1 MKKGRLNIVGI
12 GPGND
17 AHVTPA
23 VLRAIQEADL
33 VIGYT
38 TYIGLV
44 KHHLVGKQVTR
55 TGMTEEVGRAQTAI
69 DVAKEGK
76 IVTLISSGDAGVYG
90 MAGLVFE
97 VLKKI
102 GWKRGDPP
110 EIKMIPGVTA
120 DSSCASLIGAPL
132 VHDTARISLSDLL
145 TPWSVIENRLEYAA
159 KGDFVITLYNP
170 ASGRR
175 QRQIVEASKII
186 KRHRPGTTP
195 VALVKSAYRKQQDV
209 RLSDLDRFLDY
220 EIGMN
225 TTVIIGS
232 TNTFVYEGFMITPRG
247 YTNKYSLEDAS
258 LKEGQRKGFS
268 LRSVGDL
275 QSRENANDSRI
286 NLNITKIDGA
296 FVKTST
302 SVMEVKENREESSK
316 SSTLSDTPTFSK
328 RMDSS
333 ITSKTMN
340 QDSSAI
346 NAKETLHLLS
356 QIQKRDVQKNLESVD
371 PGKNTLAY
379 IGRLGGGIIFH
390 TLEKFYIVGK
400 LKTPTR
406 FEDFGF
412 ADPGEYGGKYLELN
426 ITDFE
431 KVRKFIFEFLMIVP
445 KEISPGEIYER
456 FVIHRNSSVSE
467 RLLTYAKSESETVFL
482 NGQEYTDISWL
493 GTLPLEVWNL
503 VRGIILKC

>member
-17 AHVTPA
+17 AHITPA
-23 VLRAIQEADL
+23 VLQAIREADL
-33 VIGYT
+33 VIGYAA
-38 TYIGLV
+38 YIELV
-44 KHHLVGKQVTR
+44 KHHLGGKQVTQ

-102 GWKRGDPP
+102 GWRRKDPP
-110 EIKMIPGVTA
+110 EIKMFPGVTA

-145 TPWSVIENRLEYAA
+145 TPWSVIENRLECAA

-195 VALVKSAYRKQQDV
+195 VVLVKSAYRKQQDV
-209 RLSDLDRFLDY
+209 RLSDLDHFLNY

-225 TTVIIGS
+225 TTVIVGS
-232 TNTFVYEGFMITPRG
+232 ANTFVYEGFMITPRG
-247 YTNKYSLEDAS
+247 YTNKYSLEDTS
-258 LKEGQRKGFS
+258 LREGQRRGFS
-268 LRSVGDL
+268 LRSAGDL
-275 QSRENANDSRI
+275 QSRENSNDSRI
-286 NLNITKIDGA
+286 NLNVTKIQGA
-296 FVKTST
+296 FVKKST
-302 SVMEVKENREESSK
+302 SVMKTEENQNEFSESSATRDASIEIH
-316 SSTLSDTPTFSK
+316 SSVAST
-328 RMDSS
+328 
-333 ITSKTMN
+333 TMN

-346 NAKETLHLLS
+346 NAMATLGILS
-356 QIQKRDVQKNLESVD
+356 QIQKRDVHKEIRSVN
-371 PGKNTLAY
+371 PENNTLAY
-379 IGRLGGGIIFH
+379 IGRLGGGILFR

-400 LKTPTR
+400 LKNPTR
-406 FEDFGF
+406 FEDYGF
-412 ADPGEYGGKYLELN
+412 ADPEEYGGKYSKLN

-431 KVRKFIFEFLMIVP
+431 KVRIFRFEFLMVVP
-445 KEISPGEIYER
+445 NEILPEEIYER

-467 RLLTYAKSESETVFL
+467 RLLTYTKSESERVFL

-503 VRGIILKC
+503 VRGVILKC